1 MNPYHI
7 FKVVPLSVLQMLA
20 RFVAWVII
28 KIPSLSIM
36 RTIQINM
43 ALITHTLSEQQ
54 KRALTKDIIYHQ
66 CLTSIE
72 SIKSWAM
79 PPEWSIAQIRDVHNK
94 DIFLEGIAN
103 PNGMLAIV
111 PHLGTWEMMN
121 AWLNQFGAPTIMYK
135 PVDGK
140 FANEFILQGRARLN
154 ATLVPTD
161 GSGVKAVF
169 KTLKQG
175 GFSIVLPDHVPEPSG
190 GVVVPFFGIKT
201 LTSTL
206 ASKLASKTKCA
217 LVGLSCIRRTDGRG
231 FDIYCYKL
239 DDPALYDRNAEVATH
254 ALNQAMERMI
264 TDNYSH
270 YMWGYRRFKRIP
282 NLGNP
287 YRKDKETLEA
297 FIQSHHSNVSS
308 RSASDINDSD
318 INDSVKNDNVK
329 SNNVK
334 IDSTVKS
341 DNTKLDNH

>member
-7 FKVVPLSVLQMLA
+7 FKIVPLSVLQMLA

-28 KIPSLSIM
+28 RMPNASIM
-36 RTIQINM
+36 RTVHINM
-43 ALITHTLSEQQ
+43 ALVAHTLSANQ
-54 KRALTKDIIYHQ
+54 KQALVKDIIYHQ

-79 PPEWSIAQIRDVHNK
+79 PPEWSIAQICDVHNK
-94 DIFLEGIAN
+94 EFLLEGLAS

-135 PVDGK
+135 PVKGK
-140 FANEFILQGRARLN
+140 LTNDFVLQGRARLN

-190 GVVVPFFGIKT
+190 GVIVPFFGIET

-206 ASKLASKTKCA
+206 ASKLANKTKCA
-217 LVGLSCIRRTDGRG
+217 LVGLSCIRRDDGRG

-239 DDPALYDRNAEVATH
+239 DDPALYDRNAETAAD
-254 ALNQAMERMI
+254 ALNLAMQHMI
-264 TDNYSH
+264 EAHYSH
-270 YMWGYRRFKRIP
+270 YMWGYRRFKHIP
-282 NLGNP
+282 VLGNP
-287 YRKDKETLEA
+287 YTADEKALADFVRGYPQNQVKYHDDA
-297 FIQSHHSNVSS
+297 NRAS
-308 RSASDINDSD
+308 RNP
-318 INDSVKNDNVK
+318 NKQQ
-329 SNNVK
+329 
-334 IDSTVKS
+334 
-341 DNTKLDNH
+341 

>member
-1 MNPYHI
+1 MVMNPYHF
-7 FKVVPLSVLQMLA
+7 FKFVPLSILQMLA
-20 RFVAWVII
+20 RFVAWII
-28 KIPSLSIM
+28 LRLPNASIM
-36 RTIQINM
+36 RTVRINM
-43 ALITHTLSEQQ
+43 ALVAPSLSAHQ

-79 PPEWSIAQIRDVHNK
+79 TPEWSIAQIRDVHNK
-94 DIFLEGIAN
+94 EYLLEGLAN

-135 PVDGK
+135 PVKGK
-140 FANEFILQGRARLN
+140 LTNDFVLQGRSRLN

-190 GVVVPFFGIKT
+190 GVIVPFFGIET

-206 ASKLASKTKCA
+206 ASKLASKTQCA
-217 LVGLSCIRRTDGRG
+217 LVGLSCIRRDDGQG

-239 DDPALYDRNAEVATH
+239 DDPALYDRDAKTAAH
-254 ALNQAMERMI
+254 ALNLAMQHMI
-264 TDNYSH
+264 EDKCSH
-270 YMWGYRRFKRIP
+270 YTWGYRRFKHIP
-282 NLGNP
+282 ELDNP
-287 YRKDKETLEA
+287 YTADKNALA
-297 FIQSHHSNVSS
+297 DFIC
-308 RSASDINDSD
+308 
-318 INDSVKNDNVK
+318 
-329 SNNVK
+329 SNNQHRK
-334 IDSTVKS
+334 R
-341 DNTKLDNH
+341 LDDDRQNAHRTP